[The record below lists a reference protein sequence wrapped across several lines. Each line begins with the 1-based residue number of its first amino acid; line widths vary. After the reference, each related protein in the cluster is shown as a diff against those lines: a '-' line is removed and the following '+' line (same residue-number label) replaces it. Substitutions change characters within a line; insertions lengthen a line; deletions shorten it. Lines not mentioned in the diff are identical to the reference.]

1 MSHKDVLEIH
11 QELIF
16 ADGIVSLSRYLY
28 VLYKQDLPDKKLFFV
43 PWRFGQRKMGLLC
56 RVARFFL
63 TQ

>member
-28 VLYKQDLPDKKLFFV
+28 VLYEQDLPDKKLFSSPGVLDSGKWDFCA
-43 PWRFGQRKMGLLC
+43 GLPD
-56 RVARFFL
+56 FS
-63 TQ
+63 